1 MRTSDEKIA
10 PLLRQVNQLQ
20 DVIAALANILA
31 AQPHVDPPLSVVKR
45 KHETITNEALKKQ
58 YQPLEEMQIRVD
70 ARVDAVQ
77 DILAKAFE
85 ENIAIPPYEAMCNCR
100 RRSMK
105 ASHLCLVVSK
115 SLRLRMSKAGTL
127 LSA

>member
-1 MRTSDEKIA
+1 MVVSKVPSNSSSLLSILTLRSAMMGQASLLFDHVMRTSDERIA

-31 AQPHVDPPLSVVKR
+31 AQLHVDHPLSTVKR

-77 DILAKAFE
+77 VYWPKLL
-85 ENIAIPPYEAMCNCR
+85 R
-100 RRSMK
+100 R
-105 ASHLCLVVSK
+105 
-115 SLRLRMSKAGTL
+115 T
-127 LSA
+127 